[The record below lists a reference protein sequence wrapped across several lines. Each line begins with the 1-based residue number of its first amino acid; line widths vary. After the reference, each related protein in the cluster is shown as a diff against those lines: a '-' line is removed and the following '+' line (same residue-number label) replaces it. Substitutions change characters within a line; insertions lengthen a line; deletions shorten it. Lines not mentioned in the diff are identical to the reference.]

1 MPHDSFLPPEYVEQK
16 RDRRTS
22 LLAIG
27 LFAVIVF
34 AIAAAFL
41 HRQDQLQR
49 AIERQEHAIERT
61 REAGQQVALLTNL
74 QASRLQMLDR
84 AELAAALVERVPRS
98 ILLAELID
106 RMPEG
111 LALTE
116 FDLGSTRIRTPPT
129 TTTVDATGRRTVRT
143 AAATDPP
150 SVEVP
155 RYVVRLALTGLAPTD
170 LHVSEFLAALNGD
183 PLLERVRLESTREE
197 LVDRDLLRRFEITC
211 ALVPDADVRR
221 DGAAP

>member
-98 ILLAELID
+98 ILMAQLIG

-116 FDLGSTRIRTPPT
+116 FDLGSTRIRTPPSEVV
-129 TTTVDATGRRTVRT
+129 VDASGRRTART
-143 AAATDPP
+143 AAATDPAP
-150 SVEVP
+150 IEVP
-155 RYVVRLALTGLAPTD
+155 RYVVRLGLKGVAPTD
-170 LHVSEFLAALNGD
+170 LHVSEFLAALNDD
-183 PLLERVRLESTREE
+183 PLLERVRLESTQEDV
-197 LVDRDLLRRFEITC
+197 VDRDIVRRFEITC
-211 ALVPDADVRR
+211 ALVPDADVRT
-221 DGAAP
+221 DGGTP